1 MYTKSIIQ
9 QNVENLKA
17 KNNFRTAMESLM
29 DKYTIED
36 SVFIADKSGNIFE
49 ATMGYFVVDN
59 EYNNIQEAI
68 SSCNI
73 NNMCV
78 RIINNE
84 KFQVGTL
91 NMSLNECD
99 KTKNVFDLSRL
110 ENVR

>member
-9 QNVENLKA
+9 QNVENFKA

-36 SVFIADKSGNIFE
+36 SVFTAHKTGDIYE
-49 ATMGYFVVDN
+49 AVRGYFVVDN
-59 EYNNIQEAI
+59 EYDNLQEAV
-68 SSCNI
+68 SSCNV

-84 KFQVGTL
+84 KFQTGTL
-91 NMSLNECD
+91 HMSLNECD
-99 KTKNVFDLSRL
+99 TTKNVFDLSSL
-110 ENVR
+110 ETVR